1 MSDVAVDRDAA
12 SQTAT
17 VRPRGALN
25 VHSVP
30 ELYAA
35 LGKLVEERGIKRI
48 VVDFSGVESVDSSAI
63 AAFSVIKS
71 ASMAAEKT
79 LVVEAMNPDTRQ
91 AFGLMGQKVEIKSE
105 EAEPFHPLEWIGAR
119 MVELWREAER
129 FYELLT
135 DTVFVFLGA
144 LRGRLPPR
152 GAFTDQAVAIGVQG
166 LPIVALLSFLLGL
179 IMAFQAAYQLR
190 QFGANIF
197 VADLVGISMVRE
209 FGPIITAIILAG
221 RTGSAIAAELGTMVV
236 QEEIDALKTMGI
248 DPNRYLLMPRL
259 AALSIVQPALTL
271 LANLVGILGGFL
283 IGVYYLDLSASAYIN
298 QTISALTMGDLLH
311 GLLKSLVFAW
321 IIGIISC
328 YCGFS
333 ISGGASGVGR
343 ATTRAVVASIFL
355 IIVAD
360 SIFTTAAT
368 LL

>member
-1 MSDVAVDRDAA
+1 MTEFAITSDKQGGA
-12 SQTAT
+12 TT
-17 VRPRGALN
+17 VRPVGALN

-30 ELYAA
+30 ELYDA
-35 LGKLVEERGIKRI
+35 LAKLLKERHVEAV
-48 VVDFSGVESVDSSAI
+48 VVDFSEVESVDSSAI
-63 AAFSVIKS
+63 AAFSVLKMSAESAKKS
-71 ASMAAEKT
+71 LHIRQMSPE
-79 LVVEAMNPDTRQ
+79 TRQ
-91 AFGLMGQKVEIKSE
+91 AFALMSQGGGEVTKTEQL
-105 EAEPFHPLEWIGAR
+105 HPLEWVGDQVLDFWSETKRLYDLI
-119 MVELWREAER
+119 
-129 FYELLT
+129 T
-135 DTVFVFLGA
+135 DTVFVFLGV
-144 LRGRLPPR
+144 LRGRFPPK
-152 GAFTDQAVAIGVQG
+152 GAFTDQAVAIGVQA

-197 VADLVGISMVRE
+197 VANLVGISMVRE

-248 DPNRYLLMPRL
+248 DPNRFLLLPRL
-259 AALSIVQPALTL
+259 AALSLVQPALTMM
-271 LANLVGILGGFL
+271 ANFVGVLGGFL
-283 IGVYYLDLSASAYIN
+283 IGIYYLDLSAPAYIN
-298 QTISALTMGDLLH
+298 QTVSALTMGDLGH
-311 GLLKSLVFAW
+311 GLFKSLVFAW

-343 ATTRAVVASIFL
+343 ATTRAVVASIFM

-360 SIFTTAAT
+360 SIFTTLAT